1 MNSKTMKN
9 MHVACIRS
17 TSFSPCLLR
26 TKMED
31 DSVAGDFSPFNHQMF
46 IVFFVCLFVPFVCF
60 LVEGFNWESG
70 GIDGGLMICYLRSLR
85 FARYRSS
92 FFVFFLQ
99 ISQEEGDCF

>member
-1 MNSKTMKN
+1 MPFKN
-9 MHVACIRS
+9 
-17 TSFSPCLLR
+17 
-26 TKMED
+26 KNGKG
-31 DSVAGDFSPFNHQMF
+31 DSVAGDFSPLFNHQMF

-92 FFVFFLQ
+92 IFVFFFFFGKKA
-99 ISQEEGDCF
+99 ISM